1 MLPWQVVD
9 AQEPGPVYLPAASSD
24 FAVAGDEL
32 ARFCEKASSG
42 KIEAKIARIARRIGT
57 FTVRECAALSLVVI
71 FRLAGRSRAAE
82 SAKKLN
88 RRIFILPTST

>member
-42 KIEAKIARIARRIGT
+42 KIEAKIATIARRIET

-71 FRLAGRSRAAE
+71 FRLAGRPRAAE
-82 SAKKLN
+82 SAKKPN
-88 RRIFILPTST
+88 RRIFILPAST